1 MSVSRP
7 CGEGLCGAK
16 SEPCSSFQ
24 AHKARGVDK
33 FGAVSQ
39 LCCVRSWTFL
49 SRRLF
54 DREGHREVMIHGM
67 GASITKAIYVAQDVL
82 MHYGE
87 RLSLETHHGTV
98 DVVDD
103 VMGEYESTVE
113 QRRVSSL
120 TLHLRLTESEA
131 GVAGVASRTRT
142 SSLMNL
148 ISKLDWG
155 DQNIGM

>member
-1 MSVSRP
+1 MVRKLWQVNEP
-7 CGEGLCGAK
+7 
-16 SEPCSSFQ
+16 SEEEPRLIQ
-24 AHKARGVDK
+24 RRAP
-33 FGAVSQ
+33 
-39 LCCVRSWTFL
+39 VRSTAENEVYVARNQSLAVLFKRI
-49 SRRLF
+49 RRLF
-54 DREGHREVMIHGM
+54 DREGHREVVIHGM

-120 TLHLRLTESEA
+120 TLHLRFTESEA
-131 GVAGVASRTRT
+131 GVAGVASRSRT
-142 SSLMNL
+142 PSLMNL
-148 ISKLDWG
+148 IFKPD
-155 DQNIGM
+155 